1 MSLIQHLQ
9 NNRIVLDGALG
20 TQLEENIPRD
30 SPLLVKGL
38 PLWSTKVLIQEPQLI
53 TNIHASYL
61 AQGAQMVITSSY
73 QASKQTLEKHEGM
86 SLAQAQKVWNSSI
99 ECVKLAIETA
109 KPAQK
114 IFVAA
119 SIGPYG
125 AYLANGAEYLGEYG
139 DLSVYLLADYHRDM
153 VQYFAQLE
161 ADCIA
166 FETIPNFLELQ
177 AVFEL
182 AKTELLGSPKEFY
195 VTLSCRDLSTLADGT
210 PIKKVV
216 EYITEELGNEKLNKI
231 FIGTGCNCVPYEIV
245 SDFVAN
251 VNSTTSQL
259 GVSPLNLIVYPNYG
273 FENDMSDVSQ
283 YVFKKASE
291 KWAQA
296 VEHWCSFANVKVIGG
311 CCSTG
316 PEEIGQINRIV
327 TQHGALNMNT

>member
-1 MSLIQHLQ
+1 MSLRKYLQ
-9 NNRIVLDGALG
+9 NHRIVLDGALG
-20 TQLEENIPRD
+20 TQLEEKIPRD

-53 TNIHASYL
+53 TDIHASYL

-86 SLAQAQKVWNSSI
+86 ALAQTREVWNSSI
-99 ECVKLAIETA
+99 ECVKLAIEA
-109 KPAQK
+109 VKPAQK

-119 SIGPYG
+119 SVGPYG
-125 AYLANGAEYLGEYG
+125 AFLANGAEYLGEYG
-139 DLSVYLLADYHRDM
+139 DLSVDHLADYHRDM
-153 VQYFAQLE
+153 VHYFAQLE

-166 FETIPNFLELQ
+166 FETVPNFSELQ
-177 AVFEL
+177 AIFEL
-182 AKTELLGSPKEFY
+182 AESELLGASKEFY
-195 VTLSCRDLSTLADGT
+195 VTLSCRDPSTLADGT
-210 PIKKVV
+210 PIEKVV
-216 EYITEELGNEKLNKI
+216 EYIAGEIGNEKLKDI
-231 FIGTGCNCVPYEIV
+231 FVGTGCNCVPYEIV
-245 SDFVAN
+245 SDFIAN
-251 VNSTTSQL
+251 VNATTSEL

-296 VEHWCSFANVKVIGG
+296 VGNWYSFANVKVIGG

-316 PEEIGQINRIV
+316 PEEVGQIKRIV
-327 TQHGALNMNT
+327 TQHGH